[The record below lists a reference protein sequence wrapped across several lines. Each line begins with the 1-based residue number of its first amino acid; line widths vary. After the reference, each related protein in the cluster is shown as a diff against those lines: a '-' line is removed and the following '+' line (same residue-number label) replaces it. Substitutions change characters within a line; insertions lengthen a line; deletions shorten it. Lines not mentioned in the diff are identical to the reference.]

1 MRSLSRQGKHCVEFH
16 LGHEKRWLNMKR
28 IAFTSLNVPE
38 QVLFVHGPIVGRQG
52 EYRGNGNDSNY
63 IGDTR
68 QATVD
73 SYEIFSHSNDDDS
86 YHKRIVDSSTRT
98 SGSEAT
104 ADEYKEDR
112 ELEYDEDDNL
122 APIEDMDDWV
132 YVEDISLDYSFAQ
145 SVLFKITGGVI
156 QETGHKTKGHLCVT
170 EGDKVNSKLPGAR
183 GSLLYGE
190 LLPRGANKAFG
201 RSHLYCENAR
211 VLYDLGMGTG
221 KIAIQAFLQYRNLE
235 YVYGIEL
242 SQGRF
247 DIADEYVT
255 RMVEATWL
263 RAVYCRT
270 TSE

>member
-1 MRSLSRQGKHCVEFH
+1 MR
-16 LGHEKRWLNMKR
+16 
-28 IAFTSLNVPE
+28 
-38 QVLFVHGPIVGRQG
+38 
-52 EYRGNGNDSNY
+52 
-63 IGDTR
+63 
-68 QATVD
+68 
-73 SYEIFSHSNDDDS
+73 FSHTATTM
-86 YHKRIVDSSTRT
+86 TRTTKELSIARHT

-201 RSHLYCENAR
+201 RSHLNCENAR

-221 KIAIQAFLQYRNLE
+221 KIAIRHFFST
-235 YVYGIEL
+235 GTL
-242 SQGRF
+242 SMCT
-247 DIADEYVT
+247 V
-255 RMVEATWL
+255 
-263 RAVYCRT
+263 
-270 TSE
+270 